1 MLGYIGRRL
10 FVIPV
15 MIVGISLISF
25 VVINMAPGGPIGIAA
40 DLNPKATA
48 EYRERLKAYY
58 GLDKPIYVRY
68 ANWLGRLATFDFG
81 ESFAPDGRKVWD
93 KIRERIPVT
102 LGINVLSEALILIV
116 AVPLGIYSAVRRG
129 TLFDRASTVAVFV
142 GFAVPGFWLALL
154 LMILF
159 GVHLGWL
166 PISGLTSLEHDSM
179 NLAGKILDRA
189 RHLVMPVFVA
199 GFGGLAG
206 MSRYMRSNMLEVI
219 RQDYI
224 ATAKAKGLPERK
236 VVLRHAVRNALLP
249 VITILG
255 LSVPGLLGGAVIFE
269 TIFAIPGLG
278 QLYYQ
283 GVMSRDYPLIMGSLV
298 ITAFLTLLGNLL
310 ADVGYALADPRIR
323 TE

>member
-1 MLGYIGRRL
+1 MLKYIGRRML
-10 FVIPV
+10 VIPI

-25 VVINMAPGGPIGIAA
+25 LVINMAPGGPISAAA

-58 GLDKPIYVRY
+58 GLDKPVYVRY
-68 ANWLGRLATFDFG
+68 GQWLGRLATFDFG
-81 ESFAPDGRKVWD
+81 ESFSPDGRKVWH

-102 LGINVLSEALILIV
+102 LGINFLSELFVLVI

-129 TLFDRASTVAVFV
+129 SLFDRTSTVAVFV

-166 PISGLTSLEHDSM
+166 PISGLTSLEYDY
-179 NLAGKILDRA
+179 LGPGGKILDRA
-189 RHLVMPVFVA
+189 RHLVLPIFVA
-199 GFGGLAG
+199 AFGGLAG
-206 MSRYMRSNMLEVI
+206 FSRYMRSNMLEVI

-224 ATAKAKGLPERK
+224 ATAKAKGLPERE
-236 VVLRHAVRNALLP
+236 VVMRHAVRNALLP

-283 GVMSRDYPLIMGSLV
+283 GVMSRDYPLIMGELV